1 MRGQRKQAV
10 YYLGLG
16 LSVEWWNADIII
28 EGCWVDPAVA
38 ICCLYSSTP
47 FGKLISSQQSIVHLE
62 SIRFHAYISNTQSR
76 DSTTQPLLIF
86 QHENYG
92 FLPLMVCLTPS
103 LIQLGKCKS
112 KLIQT
117 LGPEEFLPLR
127 KSLWSHPSPQFVF
140 NPFKNLTHN
149 SPLGFFFQEPHWKCW
164 VLPHQFK
171 VSSQLFSCWFPH
183 VWPPVL
189 SSVGVSFCV
198 ESVLLSLLMTQIFLK
213 LFFLLYIVG

>member
-16 LSVEWWNADIII
+16 LSVEWLNADIII

-149 SPLGFFFQEPHWKCW
+149 SPLGFFSRNHIESAESCPINSKSVASYFPAGSLMFGPLCLALW
-164 VLPHQFK
+164 VFLF
-171 VSSQLFSCWFPH
+171 VWSLFSFP
-183 VWPPVL
+183 
-189 SSVGVSFCV
+189 
-198 ESVLLSLLMTQIFLK
+198 
-213 LFFLLYIVG
+213 Y